1 MISSHST
8 VSHTVYQFQTISTG
22 TGGPMQFDIM
32 CILLMHFDMVC
43 PSINKIM
50 LGLVK
55 IGQRMGI
62 SKALASQIRKR
73 QGKPYPPV

>member
-1 MISSHST
+1 
-8 VSHTVYQFQTISTG
+8 
-22 TGGPMQFDIM
+22 MQFDIM
-32 CILLMHFDMVC
+32 CILLMHVDMVC
-43 PSINKIM
+43 PSFNKIM